1 MSIPHTDRKIEYLSK
16 EREDIKER
24 QIDILE
30 VENTTKIKSLVDERS
45 SRMEEIEE
53 RSETGK

>member
-1 MSIPHTDRKIEYLSK
+1 MNTSKTDGKVEYLSK
-16 EREDIKER
+16 EIEDINER

-30 VENTTKIKSLVDERS
+30 IENIIKIKNSVDECS
-45 SRMEEIEE
+45 SRMEGVEE

>member
-1 MSIPHTDRKIEYLSK
+1 MNIPQTDRKIEYLSK

-30 VENTTKIKSLVDERS
+30 VENITKIKSLVDERC